1 MLGKKKCDQYKNLA
15 LKAIFSLFLFHV
27 VVGFFLLGFGELFF
41 FSFFRTNFLCV
52 HLVLLLLWG
61 FNTGIR
67 VWRCLRATSFVIFV
81 FLFCLVFHF
90 IYSSWS
96 LFYVQTNSVCTAQ
109 SLCNLMLHMGHI
121 SMKYFCHILCMCV
134 RVCVCCLRS
143 EYVKRFPLT

>member
-1 MLGKKKCDQYKNLA
+1 MLGEKKCDQYKNLA

-27 VVGFFLLGFGELFF
+27 VVVVFFFLLGLVSCFF
-41 FSFFRTNFLCV
+41 HSFEPIFFLYV
-52 HLVLLLLWG
+52 HLVLLLWG
-61 FNTGIR
+61 FNTWIR

-121 SMKYFCHILCMCV
+121 SMKYFCHILCECV
-134 RVCVCCLRS
+134 FAVWEANTLNV
-143 EYVKRFPLT
+143 FH